1 MAHALS
7 IRASAWLVAL
17 GAAILTCGCASSPP
31 PPSID
36 RTADLGRFFEGRAG
50 AFVSIDLG
58 SGEQVRVFP
67 ERCADRV
74 SPCSTFKVP
83 HALIALD
90 LGVIADETVVF
101 AWDGSPKAFPSW
113 ERDHTLATAIRYSVV
128 WWFQR
133 LAPMI
138 GKERM
143 QAALARLDY
152 GNQDLSSPIDR
163 FWLYPNSLRISP
175 DEQARFLARLYRG
188 ETGFDPRAVV
198 IVQRI
203 IVLESTNGYT
213 LSGKTGSGMDAQGR
227 KVVNWFIG
235 HVQAGDGAVVFACNV
250 QDPQGMTGQV
260 AQEAAQ
266 AILRE
271 LGSLP

>member
-1 MAHALS
+1 MAFLRS
-7 IRASAWLVAL
+7 LRAFIWVAA
-17 GAAILTCGCASSPP
+17 GIAAAGLAGCASSP

-50 AFVSIDLG
+50 AFVSTDLG

-67 ERCADRV
+67 ERCAERV

-90 LGVIADETVVF
+90 LGVIPDETVVF
-101 AWDGSPKAFPSW
+101 AWDGSPKAFPVW

-175 DEQARFLARLYRG
+175 DEQAAFLARLYRG
-188 ETGFDPRAVV
+188 ETGFDPRAVE

-203 IVLESTNGYT
+203 IVLESADGYT
-213 LSGKTGSGMDAQGR
+213 LSGKTGSGIDEQGR

-235 HVQAGDGAVVFACNV
+235 HVQAGDRSVVFACNV
-250 QDPQGMTGQV
+250 QDPQGMGGQV
-260 AQEAAQ
+260 AQETAL